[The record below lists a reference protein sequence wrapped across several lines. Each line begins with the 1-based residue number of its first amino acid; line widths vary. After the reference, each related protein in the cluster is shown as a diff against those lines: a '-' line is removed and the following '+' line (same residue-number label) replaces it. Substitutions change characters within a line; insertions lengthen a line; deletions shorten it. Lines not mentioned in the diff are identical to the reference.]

1 MNGNTIKDYLSSAF
15 GIAPKAQELVNRA
28 ETALKPQFEALD
40 AIAEY
45 NQLRVLRAFQK
56 NRISDVHFG
65 WNTGYGYDDAGRE
78 AVEKVYADIFGTEKA
93 LVRTQIV
100 NGTHALAVTLQGIL
114 RPGDELVYATGG
126 PYDTLEE
133 VIGVRGEGMGSLK
146 EFGVTY
152 KQVELTAEGLIDYEA
167 LRNAIG
173 EKTAMVCMQR
183 STGYGWRKSFTVNQ
197 LAECA
202 RFIHEIDPKI
212 VVMVDNSYGEFVA
225 ECDPTHVGADVMAGS
240 LIKNPGGGLAL
251 SGGYVAGRADL
262 IDCITYRLTCPG
274 IGGECGLTFGQT
286 RAMLQG
292 IFQAPRVVNG
302 AVKGAMLCAKVYEE
316 LGYPCV
322 PSSTDERSDIIQAV
336 QLGSPEAVVTFC
348 EGVQQAA
355 PVDSFVSPIPWAMPG
370 YESEVVMAAGAF
382 VQGSSIELS
391 ADAPIRPPY
400 NVYFQ
405 GGLTYEHSKFGVLRS
420 VDALLKKGLLK
431 A

>member
-114 RPGDELVYATGG
+114 RPGDELIYATGG

-262 IDCITYRLTCPG
+262 IDRITYRLTCPG

-302 AVKGAMLCAKVYEE
+302 AVKGALLCAKVYEE